1 MVHVLLLII
10 YLAFITQ
17 NKLAGCYS
25 SDVSEHILIKL
36 KNIAFVYIY
45 KKDEISI
52 LSLTTIN

>member
-1 MVHVLLLII
+1 MNII
-10 YLAFITQ
+10 HLAFITQ
-17 NKLAGCYS
+17 NKLAVCYS